1 MSPPAPS
8 PPPDGGR
15 GNCSHG
21 WMQTTALL
29 FPILQNWQNRL
40 GWSLGTHKQ
49 RVPSPEKPRG
59 GCPGLSGSAVL
70 PGRWHHGK
78 SHHVHYPLSHTRG
91 SQQGHSWPG
100 AHSSLRL
107 ALPCPCRADGQTE
120 VWGKGCAG
128 MCMNVTGGWGVG
140 RGSARLSR
148 SAPSCS
154 LVLRVCIP
162 HRGDIRCTQPRVSS
176 GMQIS
181 ARPPL
186 GALSPVLLSPSECL
200 LSSTSCLILSFGTF
214 RYLSQL
220 HTWEKRGGR

>member
-1 MSPPAPS
+1 M
-8 PPPDGGR
+8 
-15 GNCSHG
+15 
-21 WMQTTALL
+21 
-29 FPILQNWQNRL
+29 
-40 GWSLGTHKQ
+40 
-49 RVPSPEKPRG
+49 
-59 GCPGLSGSAVL
+59 
-70 PGRWHHGK
+70 
-78 SHHVHYPLSHTRG
+78 
-91 SQQGHSWPG
+91 
-100 AHSSLRL
+100 
-107 ALPCPCRADGQTE
+107 
-120 VWGKGCAG
+120 
-128 MCMNVTGGWGVG
+128 G

-162 HRGDIRCTQPRVSS
+162 HRGEIRCTQPRVSS

>member
-1 MSPPAPS
+1 
-8 PPPDGGR
+8 
-15 GNCSHG
+15 
-21 WMQTTALL
+21 MQTTALL

-78 SHHVHYPLSHTRG
+78 SHHDHYPLSHTRG

-128 MCMNVTGGWGVG
+128 MCMNVTGGLGGGEGLGKAQQV
-140 RGSARLSR
+140 
-148 SAPSCS
+148 
-154 LVLRVCIP
+154 
-162 HRGDIRCTQPRVSS
+162 CTQLQPGAEGLHSSS
-176 GMQIS
+176 GRDPVHTAPGQQWD
-181 ARPPL
+181 ANLCPP
-186 GALSPVLLSPSECL
+186 SPWCPLTCAAVP
-200 LSSTSCLILSFGTF
+200 
-214 RYLSQL
+214 Q
-220 HTWEKRGGR
+220 